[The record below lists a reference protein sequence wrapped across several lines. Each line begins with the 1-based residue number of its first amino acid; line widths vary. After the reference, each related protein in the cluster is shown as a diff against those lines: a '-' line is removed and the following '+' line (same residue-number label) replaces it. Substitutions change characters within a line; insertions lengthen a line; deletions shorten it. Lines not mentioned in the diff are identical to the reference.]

1 MNILQWI
8 GTISGLLGALLV
20 AIGIFFI
27 GYLLFI
33 ISSVSWV
40 FAGIKLNNSPIT
52 TLNIGFFVVNV
63 IGFINL
69 GLNLH

>member
-8 GTISGLLGALLV
+8 GTLSGLLGALLV

-33 ISSVSWV
+33 VSSVSWII
-40 FAGIKLNNSPIT
+40 AGLNLSNKPIIV
-52 TLNIGFFVVNV
+52 LNFGFLLINFIGFT
-63 IGFINL
+63 NL
-69 GLNLH
+69 GLN

>member
-1 MNILQWI
+1 MNVLQWI

-33 ISSVSWV
+33 ISSVSWII
-40 FAGIKLNNSPIT
+40 AGLNLSNKPIIV
-52 TLNIGFFVVNV
+52 LNFGFLLINFIGFT
-63 IGFINL
+63 NL
-69 GLNLH
+69 GLN

>member
-33 ISSVSWV
+33 ISSVSWII
-40 FAGIKLNNSPIT
+40 AGLNLSNKPIIV
-52 TLNIGFFVVNV
+52 LNFGFLLINFIGFT
-63 IGFINL
+63 NL
-69 GLNLH
+69 GLN

>member
-33 ISSVSWV
+33 ISSVSWII
-40 FAGIKLNNSPIT
+40 AGLNLSNKPIIVLNSGFLLI
-52 TLNIGFFVVNV
+52 NFIGFR
-63 IGFINL
+63 NL
-69 GLNLH
+69 GLN

>member
-8 GTISGLLGALLV
+8 GTLSGLLGALLV

-33 ISSVSWV
+33 ISSVSWII
-40 FAGIKLNNSPIT
+40 AGLNLSNKPIIV
-52 TLNIGFFVVNV
+52 LNFGFLLINFIGFT
-63 IGFINL
+63 NL
-69 GLNLH
+69 GLN

>member
-8 GTISGLLGALLV
+8 GTLSGLLGALLV

-33 ISSVSWV
+33 ISSISWII
-40 FAGIKLNNSPIT
+40 AGLNLSNKPIIV
-52 TLNIGFFVVNV
+52 LNFGFLLINFIGFT
-63 IGFINL
+63 NL
-69 GLNLH
+69 GLN

>member
-1 MNILQWI
+1 MNVLQWI

-52 TLNIGFFVVNV
+52 TLNTGFLLINL

-69 GLNLH
+69 GLN

>member
-8 GTISGLLGALLV
+8 GTLSGLLGALLV

-33 ISSVSWV
+33 ISSVAWII
-40 FAGIKLNNSPIT
+40 AGLNLSNKPIIV
-52 TLNIGFFVVNV
+52 LNFGFLLINFIGFT
-63 IGFINL
+63 NL
-69 GLNLH
+69 GLN